1 MWARKSDCCRIAES
15 HQRTHAIL
23 FLLEPQVSYIFCRLT
38 TKKEEMHK
46 AQSSTIVIR
55 VLSEWVKKVNHLL
68 KVLQLKKYKK
78 SKPTNMVGVEIK
90 IRDAA

>member
-1 MWARKSDCCRIAES
+1 
-15 HQRTHAIL
+15 
-23 FLLEPQVSYIFCRLT
+23 
-38 TKKEEMHK
+38 MHK